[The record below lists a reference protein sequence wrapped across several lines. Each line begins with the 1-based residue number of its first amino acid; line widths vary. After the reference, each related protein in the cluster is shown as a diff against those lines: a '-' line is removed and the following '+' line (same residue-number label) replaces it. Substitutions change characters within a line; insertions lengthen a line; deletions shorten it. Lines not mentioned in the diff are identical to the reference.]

1 MNSTMSSISSN
12 DEGFNR
18 SSNSVLLSSRL
29 SIDSDIS
36 PIPSLLHS
44 ENYYEDRAKKNI
56 NPYIAEDC
64 IMFSTAL
71 PQNNKESV
79 FSAIDPV
86 NDNKISNHNMLC
98 DDEICVIDT
107 TKKTTDNNPK
117 SFIIQ
122 DFLGDF
128 DPKNHSNEDTFIS
141 NEQISALNLTLQPRK
156 YQIELANLPLH
167 RYNSVVCLRTGGG
180 KTLVAALVVKYL
192 HIKYKFNL
200 KMPFKTIFI
209 VPTRLLIEQQLKF
222 FEKIFESDSSFFKL
236 FGVPESD
243 DIENYIELVD
253 ILFCT
258 PQKLVNALQK
268 PSSSFKLSQID
279 LIIFDECHHSIKNS
293 PYNDIMKH
301 YHYSKIRNSSS
312 KLPQILGL
320 TASLGCGD
328 NKKAFDQLVEIC
340 ANMDSIFVSFVQT
353 HEQELNETVLSKHQ
367 YKLHVFPKPSRDFFT
382 EQLIL
387 VMNLVENRSNIIIS
401 QPKGTS
407 LYMQRIIHLNN
418 SNKLTGDV
426 DKVISGEYLLDFNN
440 ALTLYQDI
448 QFEEVYQVYL
458 KKIMETKRLKNPS
471 TIESFIYKV
480 FEEKLKNEFDE
491 DVDSLVEKNKIND
504 RNKKLQAL
512 IGILIYHVKRNK
524 EAMGL
529 FFL

>member
-1 MNSTMSSISSN
+1 
-12 DEGFNR
+12 
-18 SSNSVLLSSRL
+18 
-29 SIDSDIS
+29 
-36 PIPSLLHS
+36 
-44 ENYYEDRAKKNI
+44 
-56 NPYIAEDC
+56 
-64 IMFSTAL
+64 
-71 PQNNKESV
+71 
-79 FSAIDPV
+79 
-86 NDNKISNHNMLC
+86 
-98 DDEICVIDT
+98 
-107 TKKTTDNNPK
+107 
-117 SFIIQ
+117 
-122 DFLGDF
+122 
-128 DPKNHSNEDTFIS
+128 
-141 NEQISALNLTLQPRK
+141 
-156 YQIELANLPLH
+156 
-167 RYNSVVCLRTGGG
+167 
-180 KTLVAALVVKYL
+180 
-192 HIKYKFNL
+192 
-200 KMPFKTIFI
+200 
-209 VPTRLLIEQQLKF
+209 
-222 FEKIFESDSSFFKL
+222 
-236 FGVPESD
+236 
-243 DIENYIELVD
+243 
-253 ILFCT
+253 
-258 PQKLVNALQK
+258 
-268 PSSSFKLSQID
+268 
-279 LIIFDECHHSIKNS
+279 
-293 PYNDIMKH
+293 MKH

-340 ANMDSIFVSFVQT
+340 ANMDSIFVSFVLT

-480 FEEKLKNEFDE
+480 FEEKIKNEFDE